1 MGAHWTYIAAAYGV
15 AAVVIAG
22 LVIHAVV
29 DWRRQRVALD
39 ALEARGAP
47 RRPR

>member
-1 MGAHWTYIAAAYGV
+1 MGAHWTYIAAAYSA
-15 AAVVIAG
+15 AAVVIAA
-22 LVIHAVV
+22 LVIHAIV
-29 DWRRQRVALD
+29 DWRRQRVALN